1 MNVLHILI
9 KKDILNTMC
18 ANLNFIRTDFTSIF
32 GNKKTLSVAIMLT
45 FEAIIVA
52 FLISIIWIVTKYIW
66 KYMTVEHFAVGLV
79 ILLTGCIFIVFL
91 LEIDYKIGAV
101 LTMYKNTIDEKSKKI
116 AELEKKLQEVEE
128 KSK

>member
-1 MNVLHILI
+1 MNVLHILL